1 MTGRVPPMLYR
12 WTGQA
17 QEPLASFRAMAAHRL
32 EVGAV
37 YRLVVEEARSEVSHS
52 HEFAWLKPA
61 WQSLPDTLKGE
72 FPSPEHLR
80 KRALIE
86 TGWCS
91 MQDYVCGTKAEA
103 ARWSANLRRELDEY
117 ALIQVSESVVRVFR
131 AKSQAKNAMGRAD
144 FQASKSDIMTWI
156 SGLLEVEPE
165 TLARQTEAA

>member
-131 AKSQAKNAMGRAD
+131 AKYAMGRAD